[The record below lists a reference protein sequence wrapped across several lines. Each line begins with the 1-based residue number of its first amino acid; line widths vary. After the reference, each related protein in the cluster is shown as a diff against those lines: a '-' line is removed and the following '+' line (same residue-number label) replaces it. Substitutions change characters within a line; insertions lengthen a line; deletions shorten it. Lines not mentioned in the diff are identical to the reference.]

1 MAKYLIKGGKKLEG
15 RLRVTGAKNSILPI
29 LAAVLL
35 TSKPV
40 VIYDCPRLADVENML
55 LILKA
60 IGCKVKREGTTLIID
75 SSTLSTSVIP
85 DRYVREL
92 RSSII
97 FLGAMLA
104 RMGEARVTYPGGCE
118 IGQRPIN
125 LHLSGLRQLG
135 VKIDESHGYLD
146 CSVTELVGADI
157 HLDYPSVGAT
167 ENIMLA
173 ASRAKGYTV
182 IRNAAKEPE
191 IVDLQNFIN
200 SMGGNISGAGTN
212 TIVIEGKEKY
222 DATEYTVIPDRIVA
236 GTYLLAAAIT
246 GSSIM
251 VDNVVMEHIQSIIAK
266 LRNSGCVIKPYQN
279 SVYISAPTRPK
290 AIEHT
295 ITLPYPGFP
304 TDMQALLMSYLTI
317 AQGTSVIT
325 ETIFENRY
333 KHVPEL
339 IRMGANIRVEG
350 KTAIIQGVD
359 RLTGTTVVA
368 RDLRGGAALVLAGLR
383 ADGCTVIENIH
394 HIDRGYDNLEENLRS
409 IGADIIRGED

>member
-1 MAKYLIKGGKKLEG
+1 MAKYIIKGGNKLEG
-15 RLRVTGAKNSILPI
+15 RIRVTGAKNSILPI
-29 LAAVLL
+29 LAAVIL

-40 VIYDCPRLADVENML
+40 IIHDCPRLTDVENML
-55 LILKA
+55 LILEA
-60 IGCKVKREGTTLIID
+60 IGCKTKREGTTLIID
-75 SSTLSTSVIP
+75 PSTLSTSVIP

-104 RMGEARVTYPGGCE
+104 RTGKARVTYPGGCE
-118 IGQRPIN
+118 IGQRPID

-146 CSVTELVGADI
+146 CSVDELRGADI

-167 ENIMLA
+167 ENIILA

-200 SMGGNISGAGTN
+200 SMGGNVSGAGTN
-212 TIVIEGKEKY
+212 TIIIEGKEKY
-222 DATEYTVIPDRIVA
+222 DTTEYTVIPDRIVT

-251 VDNVVMEHIQSIIAK
+251 VDNVVIEHIQSIIAK
-266 LRNSGCVIKPYQN
+266 LRSSGCIVKPYKN
-279 SVYISAPTRPK
+279 SVYISAPERPN

-317 AQGTSVIT
+317 ARGTSVVT

-359 RLTGTTVVA
+359 RLTGTTVVS

-383 ADGCTVIENIH
+383 ADGCTVVENIH
-394 HIDRGYDNLEENLRS
+394 HIDRGYDNLEGNLRS
-409 IGADIIRGED
+409 IGADIVREED

>member
-1 MAKYLIKGGKKLEG
+1 VAKYVINGGNKLEG
-15 RLRVTGAKNSILPI
+15 HIRVMGAKNSILPI

-35 TSKPV
+35 TCKSV
-40 VIYDCPRLADVENML
+40 VIHDCPRLMDVENML

-60 IGCKVKREGTTLIID
+60 VGCKVKREGTTLIID
-75 SSTLSTSVIP
+75 PSNPSTSIIP
-85 DRYVREL
+85 DQYVREI

-104 RMGEARVTYPGGCE
+104 RMGKARVTYPGGCE

-146 CSVTELVGADI
+146 CSADELKGADI

-173 ASRAKGYTV
+173 ASRAKGYTI

-191 IVDLQNFIN
+191 IIDLQNFIN
-200 SMGGNISGAGTN
+200 SIGGKISGAGTN
-212 TIVIEGKEKY
+212 TILIEGKDKY
-222 DATEYTVIPDRIVA
+222 DTTEYTVIPDRIVA

-246 GSSIM
+246 GSSLT
-251 VDNVVMEHIQSIIAK
+251 VDNVVLDHIQSIIAK
-266 LRNSGCVIKPYQN
+266 LRISGCNITPYKN
-279 SVYISAPTRPK
+279 SVYVKGPSRPY
-290 AIEHT
+290 AIDHT
-295 ITLPYPGFP
+295 MTLPYPGFP
-304 TDMQALLMSYLTI
+304 TDMQALLMSYLTV

-339 IRMGANIRVEG
+339 IRMGANIMVEG
-350 KTAIIQGVD
+350 KTAIIHGVGK
-359 RLTGTTVVA
+359 LNGTVVTSG
-368 RDLRGGAALVLAGLR
+368 DLRGGAALVLAALR
-383 ADGCTVIENIH
+383 AEGRTVVEDIH
-394 HIDRGYDNLEENLRS
+394 HIDRGYDSLEQNLKVLEQIL
-409 IGADIIRGED
+409 